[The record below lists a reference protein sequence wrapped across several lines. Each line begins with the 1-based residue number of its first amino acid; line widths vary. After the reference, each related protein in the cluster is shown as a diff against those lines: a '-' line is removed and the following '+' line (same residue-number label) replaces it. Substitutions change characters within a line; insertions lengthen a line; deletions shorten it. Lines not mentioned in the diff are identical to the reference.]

1 MLKITF
7 IIFMNLQT
15 ELECPICLD
24 TTLNKDNILLNE
36 CGHIFHIECFKLW
49 YLKRHDCP
57 ICRCDIP
64 YHFIC
69 CLSNNFIPYFNKKY
83 IIKIDDDKLLFY
95 NIKKNNYKKTSN
107 VDYNELENKDLYT
120 DVFLNLKKYYKRG
133 DIIKT
138 IEYPT
143 IKKIFKEKN
152 NIRIEL
158 HNGLKENIYCNT
170 IFKMELI
177 TAIIDNVSLYH
188 KKLKLN

>member
-1 MLKITF
+1 
-7 IIFMNLQT
+7 MNS
-15 ELECPICLD
+15 ESDLECPICLD
-24 TTLNKDNILLNE
+24 TTLNKDNILLKE
-36 CGHIFHIECFKLW
+36 CGHIFHTECFKLW

-57 ICRCDIP
+57 ICRRDIP

-69 CLSNNFIPYFNKKY
+69 CLSNNFIHYFNKKY
-83 IIKIDDDKLLFY
+83 IIKIDVDKLLFY
-95 NIKKNNYKKTSN
+95 NIKKNNYKKTN
-107 VDYNELENKDLYT
+107 TVDYNELENKDIYT

-138 IEYPT
+138 IEFPT
-143 IKKIFKEKN
+143 IKRIFKEKN
-152 NIRIEL
+152 NIKIEL

-177 TAIIDNVSLYH
+177 IAIIDNVSLYH